1 MGFSMDIQK
10 INMWRIQVTTRT
22 IVRVCCERCIKVGK
36 VVKDCPM
43 CGGTGVHNK
52 HVVRY
57 EVNPKPVEV
66 NKIDRDDNG
75 RLRYWTGYDSFYYES
90 ANHDDNYN
98 IPAEVG
104 NIHLLSFTQEDA
116 IKERNRINKCLE
128 DKSL

>member
-57 EVNPKPVEV
+57 EVNPKPVKSKLV
-66 NKIDRDDNG
+66 TA
-75 RLRYWTGYDSFYYES
+75 LES
-90 ANHDDNYN
+90 
-98 IPAEVG
+98 ILKTVT
-104 NIHLLSFTQEDA
+104 IQHLP
-116 IKERNRINKCLE
+116 RM
-128 DKSL
+128 